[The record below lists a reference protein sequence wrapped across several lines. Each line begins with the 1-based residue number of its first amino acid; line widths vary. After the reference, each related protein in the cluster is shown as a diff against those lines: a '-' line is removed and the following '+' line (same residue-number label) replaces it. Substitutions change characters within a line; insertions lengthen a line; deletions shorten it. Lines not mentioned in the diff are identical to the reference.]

1 MGFITVRP
9 PFGDFLF
16 FSYHPTSKPKPN
28 IYHILQVMASQP
40 TPLWNMAKLILKHW
54 FILVTHHPHASPGCF
69 SLRLMLMKPRGAD
82 TSTCQKACAS
92 SDSVDLTL
100 GNFTT
105 SVTWDL
111 WKLRCQVSNENRAPG
126 CFEYIGDEILPSYA
140 GIVINPYKYKD
151 LCSTTSISWN
161 VFDFCSFLVAQV
173 TLYGKQTWRLLDVFF
188 DIYIYREDILPK
200 VHRFH
205 SSSLPC

>member
-1 MGFITVRP
+1 MGFITIRP
-9 PFGDFLF
+9 PFGDFFDF
-16 FSYHPTSKPKPN
+16 FSYHPTSKPKLN

-40 TPLWNMAKLILKHW
+40 TPLWNMARLILNHW
-54 FILVTHHPHASPGCF
+54 FILVAHHPHASPVCY

-100 GNFTT
+100 GNSTT
-105 SVTWDL
+105 SVTWAL

-126 CFEYIGDEILPSYA
+126 CFGYIGDEILPSYL
-140 GIVINPYKYKD
+140 GIVANPYKD
-151 LCSTTSISWN
+151 LCSTTSVSWN
-161 VFDFCSFLVAQV
+161 VIDFLSFFVAQV
-173 TLYGKQTWRLLDVFF
+173 TLYGISKHDDCWIFF
-188 DIYIYREDILPK
+188 WYKEYILPK
-200 VHRFH
+200 VHRFY